1 MGHLWLRLQECAGIK
16 VVRPVSGWNSF
27 FFFFL
32 ICLHWVLAV
41 ACRV

>member
-16 VVRPVSGWNSF
+16 AVRPVSGWNSSF
-27 FFFFL
+27 FFFNL
-32 ICLHWVLAV
+32 SAVVLAV